1 MARAKSSGGS
11 STTLV
16 VVVAA
21 VGILVVGGG
30 VYLLWGGGEEE
41 PAQPQMSRPLQPPQA
56 TAEPPAAPERTAR
69 TSRGGAGEIT
79 RPQQSTPQRPAQ
91 RDEPKKNEKQFP
103 KRDPG
108 GPPTGLGP
116 V

>member
-41 PAQPQMSRPLQPPQA
+41 LAQPQVRKALPPPQP
-56 TAEPPAAPERTAR
+56 AEKPTEPERTV
-69 TSRGGAGEIT
+69 RGKRDGAGEIA
-79 RPQQSTPQRPAQ
+79 RPQPTAPQRPSN
-91 RDEPKKNEKQFP
+91 RTEPKKNEKHYP